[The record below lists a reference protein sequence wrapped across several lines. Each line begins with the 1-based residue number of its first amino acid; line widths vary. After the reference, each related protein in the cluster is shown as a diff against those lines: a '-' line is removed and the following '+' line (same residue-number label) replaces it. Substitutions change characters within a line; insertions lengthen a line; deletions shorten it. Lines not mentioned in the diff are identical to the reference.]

1 MLHLVHA
8 KHSTRE
14 KHTAPCIASITMIA
28 RSIRSKNLRFRSM
41 PMRGTR
47 ETQVFYYIGN
57 IA

>member
-8 KHSTRE
+8 KAQYKRE
-14 KHTAPCIASITMIA
+14 TYRALHRVDHDDCAEHKI
-28 RSIRSKNLRFRSM
+28 KNLRFRSM
-41 PMRGTR
+41 SMRGTR